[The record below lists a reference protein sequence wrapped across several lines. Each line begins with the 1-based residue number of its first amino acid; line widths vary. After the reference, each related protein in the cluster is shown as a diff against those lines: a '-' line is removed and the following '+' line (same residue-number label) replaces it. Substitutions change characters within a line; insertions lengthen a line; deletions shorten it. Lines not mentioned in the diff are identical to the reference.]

1 MVRYKQNTM
10 YLILRLLCDWL
21 LLITSL
27 VSQTFLS
34 EQTFFKETLTWFEA
48 QRCCSSRLGQ
58 LASIDDADGEIVSCY
73 NIPLHSN
80 GLEIWTGNIRR
91 HSEWIEFQGTFNI
104 SFILIY
110 AWKSFKYFFQD
121 SYHTKWSSNR
131 SGYWY

>member
-10 YLILRLLCDWL
+10 YLILCLLCDWL
-21 LLITSL
+21 LLIISL

-34 EQTFFKETLTWFEA
+34 EQTFFKETLTWFKA
-48 QRCCSSRLGQ
+48 QRCCASRLGQ
-58 LASIDDADGEIVSCY
+58 LATIEEDNKIVSCH
-73 NIPLHSN
+73 NIPKGNNALK
-80 GLEIWTGNIRR
+80 IWTGNIRR

-110 AWKSFKYFFQD
+110 AWKSFKYIFQD
-121 SYHTKWSSNR
+121 ACHKKLNSNR